1 MAVLFTVQDTL
12 QSYSESGYA
21 GCFDTIL
28 YLEQLQVYERALRC
42 IPEPLYSIDQDAAV
56 FVTV

>member
-1 MAVLFTVQDTL
+1 MKMSLSLYKQCDVPG
-12 QSYSESGYA
+12 YS

-42 IPEPLYSIDQDAAV
+42 IPEPMYSVDQDAAM